1 MNIEKFLKEN
11 KLRVTKGR
19 INILEVLSCNK
30 DAITA
35 EYIYHKLKE
44 RDINIDLSTVYRN
57 LEIFNKEGIIDKF
70 DVGDGKY
77 NYLINP
83 YKHKHILECAV
94 CHKEIEIDC
103 PIKQLEQIIKN
114 RTGFTIEEELDIKI
128 KGLCEECSEK

>member
-83 YKHKHILECAV
+83 YKHKHI
-94 CHKEIEIDC
+94 
-103 PIKQLEQIIKN
+103 
-114 RTGFTIEEELDIKI
+114 
-128 KGLCEECSEK
+128 